1 MVNQIQD
8 TVTPHATQSR
18 ALRNTLASLLV
29 GAGLATAGS
38 FLVWSPASPLQARS
52 ESVETVATAP
62 QNQVAPVAAA
72 NPNFVTEVVN
82 KVGPAVVRINASR
95 TVSQRMPD
103 AFRDPFF
110 RQFFGDQIPV
120 QPQERVERGVGSG
133 FILSEDGR
141 IVTNAHVVEG
151 SDTVDVTLKDGRTLE
166 GRVLGSDPVTD
177 IAVIKV
183 DEQNLPTVALS
194 DSDQLQP
201 GEWSIAIGNPLGLDN
216 TVTIGIISAT
226 GRSSS
231 QVGVADKRVDFIQ
244 TDAAINPGNSGGPLL
259 NQRGEVIGVNTAIIN
274 GAQGLGFAIPINTVE
289 RIATQLAETGSVAHP
304 YLGIQMVTLDP
315 EVKAELNRD
324 PNSGLTVEED
334 EGVLIVRIMP
344 DSPADQSG
352 LRAGDVIRQ
361 IDGEVVSDGADV
373 QQTVEAGEVGK
384 ALSFEVR
391 RQGQNQTLSVRP
403 GEFPSER

>member
-1 MVNQIQD
+1 MVNQIQN
-8 TVTPHATQSR
+8 PASTQHR
-18 ALRNTLASLLV
+18 ARHNTLASLLV

-52 ESVETVATAP
+52 ESVETVAATP
-62 QNQVAPVAAA
+62 QNQAAPVAAA

-95 TVSQRMPD
+95 TVSQQVPD

-110 RQFFGDQIPV
+110 RQFFGNQIPT
-120 QPQERVERGVGSG
+120 QPQQRVERGVGSG

-183 DEQNLPTVALS
+183 EEQNLPTVALS

-259 NQRGEVIGVNTAIIN
+259 NQKGEVIGVNTAIIN

-315 EVKAELNRD
+315 TVKAELNSD

-334 EGVLIVRIMP
+334 EGVLIVRVMP

-352 LRAGDVIRQ
+352 LRAGDIIRQ
-361 IDGEVVSDGADV
+361 IDNEAVSNAAAV
-373 QQTVEAGEVGK
+373 QQTVETGEVGK

-391 RQGQNQTLSVRP
+391 RQGQNQTMSVRP
-403 GEFPSER
+403 GEFPSDRG

>member
-1 MVNQIQD
+1 MVNQIQN
-8 TVTPHATQSR
+8 PAPAQHR
-18 ALRNTLASLLV
+18 ARRNILASLLV

-62 QNQVAPVAAA
+62 QNQTAPVAAA

-95 TVSQRMPD
+95 TVSQQVPD

-110 RQFFGDQIPV
+110 RQFFGDQLPV

-183 DEQNLPTVALS
+183 DGQNLPTVALS
-194 DSDQLQP
+194 NSDQLQP

-259 NQRGEVIGVNTAIIN
+259 NQKGEVIGVNTAIIN
-274 GAQGLGFAIPINTVE
+274 GAQGIGFAIPINTVE

-315 EVKAELNRD
+315 EVKAELNSD
-324 PNSGLTVEED
+324 PNSGLTVEAD
-334 EGVLIVRIMP
+334 EGVLIVRVMP
-344 DSPADQSG
+344 DSPADQAG

-361 IDGEVVSDGADV
+361 IDGEAISEAAEV

-391 RQGQNQTLSVRP
+391 RQGQAQTLSVRP
-403 GEFPSER
+403 GEFPS

>member
-8 TVTPHATQSR
+8 TVTPDATQSR

-38 FLVWSPASPLQARS
+38 FLAWSPASPLQARS

-95 TVSQRMPD
+95 TVSQQVPD

-120 QPQERVERGVGSG
+120 QPQERVEQGVGSG

-289 RIATQLAETGSVAHP
+289 QIATQLAETGSVAHP

-315 EVKAELNRD
+315 DVKAELNSD

-334 EGVLIVRIMP
+334 EGVLIVRVMP

-361 IDGEVVSDGADV
+361 IDGEAVSDGADV

-391 RQGQNQTLSVRP
+391 RQGQDQTLSVRP